1 MVGFNLGVVA
11 RRVSFFEGL
20 VILFLARVCMGWT
33 FVGAGGGSG
42 EFMGG
47 LFEGAGGGSDEFMGG
62 LFEVVGE
69 VFGGCGSTVVF
80 REGELP
86 AEDC

>member
-1 MVGFNLGVVA
+1 MGFNLGVVA

-20 VILFLARVCMGWT
+20 VILFLAQVCMGWT

-42 EFMGG
+42 E
-47 LFEGAGGGSDEFMGG
+47 LVAG

-69 VFGGCGSTVVF
+69 VFGGVGSTVVF
-80 REGELP
+80 REGGLP
-86 AEDC
+86 AEDR